1 MSRIFSGDGGPMVL
15 GKDDWVG
22 VQDVAKRSVV
32 VPLHVCIFL
41 CLAIACYKLDRQ
53 CLSVLLGEHH

>member
-1 MSRIFSGDGGPMVL
+1 MSRIFSGDGGTMVL

-22 VQDVAKRSVV
+22 VEDLAKRSLV
-32 VPLHVCIFL
+32 VPLRVCIFL
-41 CLAIACYKLDRQ
+41 CLTIACYKLDKQ

>member
-1 MSRIFSGDGGPMVL
+1 MVL

-22 VQDVAKRSVV
+22 VEDLAKRSLV
-32 VPLHVCIFL
+32 VPLRVCIFL
-41 CLAIACYKLDRQ
+41 CLTIACYKLDKQ